1 MQENYEYVQKGFR
14 ILLPVFADFVGKAMH
29 HAFGDGW
36 WEEVR
41 RTLNDQQDLPLDGSY
56 AELIDSLDVA
66 NCIRLLDRK
75 WATLFA
81 YAGLDRNCR
90 TWAKELMGVRNAVS
104 HIGQQDM
111 DQGDAERA
119 LDTMTRLC
127 EKMDESSA
135 AKLRELYLQVRA
147 RDVGEA
153 SGIYGGLPQPETSS
167 KRGVLLENS
176 LLQLVGTDCVQ
187 KTDYTRK
194 ITLDGK
200 TVAYPVYRIRLDF
213 LYYNDQNDRIATWI
227 TRYESEHSD
236 DTLQKMDRDAFNQ
249 IIEGFIVES
258 NPEALQRTQ
267 QNIALV
273 GQREA
278 GVTLT
283 DGRVVDG
290 NRRLTCLRR
299 IQQKTAQPQYFETVL
314 LDVDIHAD
322 RKQIKLLELAIQ
334 HGEES
339 KLEYDLI
346 DYAIGTYRDVVV
358 TQLLTVQEYADS
370 ANETVGEV
378 KKRLEI
384 AGLVREFLEYLHLP
398 EQYHVAREY
407 QVYSLFQ
414 EMLTPLKK
422 LNKADQEQ
430 LKRIAYNNMIFQAVP
445 DQRKFI
451 RDIKVLINSD
461 TYRQYFDDQARL
473 SAEIEQRLA
482 DMQVHTKQDME
493 CFAVQNCD
501 LAQEL
506 KQSMELSLQRS
517 RNRQLKDRSSE
528 NVNKC
533 LELLLSVDPRQFGK
547 MDDTERRALQN
558 SLARLERLA
567 GQFRVQLRER

>member
-1 MQENYEYVQKGFR
+1 MQENYEYIQKGFR
-14 ILLPVFADFVGKAMH
+14 VLLPVFAGFVGKSMS
-29 HAFGDGW
+29 HAYGDGW

-41 RTLNDQQDLPLDGSY
+41 CTLKDQQDLPLNGSY

-75 WATLFA
+75 WSTLFA
-81 YAGLDRNCR
+81 YTGLDRNCR
-90 TWAKELMGVRNAVS
+90 TWAKELMGVRNTVS

-111 DQGDAERA
+111 DQADAERA

-127 EKMDESSA
+127 EKMDETSA

-147 RDVGEA
+147 KDVGEA
-153 SGIYGGLPQPETSS
+153 SGIYDGVPQPETNS
-167 KRGVLLENS
+167 KRGVLSEGS
-176 LLQLVGTDCVQ
+176 LLQLVGTDRVQ

-194 ITLDGK
+194 ITLGGK
-200 TVAYPVYRIRLDF
+200 TVAYPVYRIRLDL

-236 DTLQKMDRDAFNQ
+236 DALQKMDRNAFNQ
-249 IIEGFIVES
+249 VIEGFIVES

-299 IQQKTAQPQYFETVL
+299 IQQQTSQPQYFETVL

-346 DYAIGTYRDVVV
+346 DYAIGTYRDVML

-370 ANETVGEV
+370 ANETVGAV

-384 AGLVREFLEYLHLP
+384 AALIREFLEYLNLSG
-398 EQYHVAREY
+398 QYHVAREY
-407 QVYSLFQ
+407 QVYDLFQ
-414 EMLTPLKK
+414 EMLAPLRK
-422 LNKADQEQ
+422 LNAADQRQ
-430 LKRIAYNNMIFQAVP
+430 LKSIVYHNTMLQAVS

-451 RDIKVLINSD
+451 RDIKALINSD
-461 TYRQYFDDQARL
+461 TYRQFFDEQAQL
-473 SAEIEQRLA
+473 STIIEQRLA
-482 DMQVHTKQDME
+482 NVPIHTKQDIDR
-493 CFAVQNCD
+493 FAAENND
-501 LAQEL
+501 LTQAL
-506 KQSMELSLQRS
+506 KRSMERSLQRS
-517 RNRQLKDRSSE
+517 RNIQLKDRVGE
-528 NVNKC
+528 NANRC
-533 LELLLSVDPRQFGK
+533 IDLLLDIDPRQFK
-547 MDDTERRALQN
+547 KLDHAERQALLD
-558 SLARLERLA
+558 SLTRLETLA
-567 GQFRVQLRER
+567 KQFQVQLKEQ